1 MMMKGCGT
9 LPDFLLIDLASL
21 PLRQL
26 YCCLGAGCVCA
37 HRLLPHVEKIVRAA
51 ADPELREVATN
62 ALSLLERVSREG
74 QEAAAEPAAN
84 KVDWQVRGVA

>member
-1 MMMKGCGT
+1 M
-9 LPDFLLIDLASL
+9 
-21 PLRQL
+21 
-26 YCCLGAGCVCA
+26 CA

-84 KVDWQVRGVA
+84 KVDWQVRGVVCFLSGRDRVGRFQNAKAST